1 MPTENRIPAHDHERR
16 CCSRHDAAQDPDR
29 NKRLFLE
36 NELQWGSDPSFCY
49 HGFSCPIGS
58 WTEER
63 LVRNLMRNMAC
74 MCNSMDLELNYDL
87 DLADQKAEPLPGP
100 PDTLHLNDL
109 DMSAYIGDRR
119 SSTPASASPSTSTS
133 GSEKRKADTPLTNTT
148 DNQSSNATPP
158 KRKRKCVQKP
168 GQTLCHC
175 QTEKKRR
182 EIISQGYQNLSELVP
197 ALGNRNYTRKYILRE
212 AASYVESLVQVNKG
226 LRRQLDGMKE
236 QEKDLRGLFQ
246 ESEGNFFV

>member
-1 MPTENRIPAHDHERR
+1 MTMNAA
-16 CCSRHDAAQDPDR
+16 CCSRQDPAHDPDR

-87 DLADQKAEPLPGP
+87 DPADQKAEPLPGP
-100 PDTLHLNDL
+100 PGALHLNDL
-109 DMSAYIGDRR
+109 DMSAYVGDRR
-119 SSTPASASPSTSTS
+119 SSTPPSTSPSSSTS
-133 GSEKRKADTPLTNTT
+133 GSEKRKADTPPTDTT
-148 DNQSSNATPP
+148 DNQSSKNATPP

-168 GQTLCHC
+168 GQALCHC

-212 AASYVESLVQVNKG
+212 TAKYVESLVQVNRG
-226 LRRQLDGMKE
+226 LRQQLDGMKGQE
-236 QEKDLRGLFQ
+236 KEKDLRDLFQ
-246 ESEGNFFV
+246 EGEVNLPV